1 MQIMNGILTQPGQ
14 LQTIQPELIEAN
26 GHAQIELKQVIKNYR
41 TPSGESPA
49 LRGIDLSIGKGQMV
63 AVLGKSGA
71 GKTTLINM
79 LGGIDRP
86 TSGEV
91 IIGGT
96 RTNDLNENQLAIW
109 RGINVG
115 IVFQFFQ
122 LLPSLTVL
130 ENVKAPMDFC
140 SVYTPRERVE
150 RAMHLLEMV
159 EIAEHA
165 HKRPM
170 AVSGGQQQRIA
181 IARALANDPQV
192 IIGDEPTGNLDSRTA
207 DTIWSIFE
215 KLVGQGK
222 TLLLVTHDEDLAK
235 RASRRIELVDGLI
248 ISDTAIQ
255 SPA

>member
-1 MQIMNGILTQPGQ
+1 M
-14 LQTIQPELIEAN
+14 QPELIEPTN
-26 GHAQIELKQVIKNYR
+26 GHVQIELKQVIKNYR
-41 TPSGESPA
+41 TPSGEFPA
-49 LRGIDLSIGKGQMV
+49 LRGIDLSIDKGQMV

-86 TSGEV
+86 TSGDV

-96 RTNDLNENQLAIW
+96 RTNDLNENRLAIW
-109 RGINVG
+109 RGIHIG

-140 SVYTPRERVE
+140 DVFTPRERVE

-165 HKRPM
+165 HKRPT

-215 KLVGQGK
+215 TLVGQGK

-248 ISDTAIQ
+248 VSDTVTQ
-255 SPA
+255 PSG

>member
-1 MQIMNGILTQPGQ
+1 MNDMLAQPGQ
-14 LQTIQPELIEAN
+14 LQIVQPELIEPN
-26 GHAQIELKQVIKNYR
+26 GYVQIELRRVIKNYR

-109 RGINVG
+109 RGVHVG

-140 SVYTPRERVE
+140 GVYTPRERVE

-165 HKRPM
+165 YKRPV

-215 KLVGQGK
+215 NLVGQGK

-235 RASRRIELVDGLI
+235 RANRRIELVDGLI
-248 ISDTAIQ
+248 VSDTAIQ